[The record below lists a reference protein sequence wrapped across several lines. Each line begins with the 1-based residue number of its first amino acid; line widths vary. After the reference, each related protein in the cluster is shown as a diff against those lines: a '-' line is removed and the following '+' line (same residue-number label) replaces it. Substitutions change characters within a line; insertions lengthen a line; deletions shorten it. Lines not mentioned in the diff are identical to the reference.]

1 MQLKNK
7 NIVITGGTSGIG
19 YELVKRLSANNLVLV
34 IGRDQSKLNALAD
47 AMPNVCTVT
56 ADLSQCD
63 DVRRA
68 AEAIDSSFDSIDLLI
83 NNAAVQFTPRL
94 SDPDFDVDSIRIEIG
109 VNLTAVCEL
118 TALLLPKILASA
130 PSTILN
136 VNSGLALAP
145 KTESAVYCA
154 TKSALDSFTRSLRYQ
169 VGDAGVTVLQGF
181 LPLVDTPMTEG
192 RGSKKVSAEIAAN
205 KLIEGIRKRILDHD
219 IGRSKLLRLLMRVS
233 PRVARRIMR

>member
-56 ADLSQCD
+56 ADLSQRD

-94 SDPDFDVDSIRIEIG
+94 SDPDFDVDSIRFEIG

-136 VNSGLALAP
+136 INSGLALAP

-169 VGDAGVTVLQGF
+169 VEDAGVTVLQGF

-205 KLIEGIRKRILDHD
+205 ELIEGIRKRILDHD

>member
-1 MQLKNK
+1 MQLNNK

-19 YELVKRLSANNLVLV
+19 HELVKRLSANNVVLV
-34 IGRDQSKLNALAD
+34 IGRDQRKLNALAD

-56 ADLSQCD
+56 ADLSKRD
-63 DVRRA
+63 DVRWA
-68 AEAIDSSFDSIDLLI
+68 AEAVESSFESIDLLI

-94 SDPDFDVDSIRIEIG
+94 ADRDFDIDSIRFEIS

-118 TALLLPKILASA
+118 TALLLPKILAAA

-169 VGDAGVTVLQGF
+169 VDDAGVTVLQGF

-192 RGSKKVSAEIAAN
+192 RGSKKVSSQAAAD
-205 KLIEGIRKRILDHD
+205 KLIEGITQGVLDND
-219 IGRSKLLRLLMRVS
+219 IGKAKLLRLLMRVS
-233 PRVARRIMR
+233 PRMARRVMR